1 LKTRIFK
8 PALQALFVLMLIA
21 SEASV
26 FFQPYKVDAAPIVEG
41 NTVRISLNDAYI
53 EATPATLT
61 SSGWVDVTFW
71 TRYYDGAVDVVYGFN
86 GLDNVKAIN
95 PQVWESHIETKT
107 RQAVV
112 TKTEEFIPDKVI
124 STNTLAK
131 VPLGTDLSLN
141 TKYVEIVRETTNI
154 GYVTDNVT
162 GKTPATIQYTQ
173 KLAYDSYDSKTGAYS
188 IKSTSLGV
196 EEYTEVVTD
205 YNERPQP
212 VVNTLSYAGANKW
225 DIAQYKTV
233 VKNEVQKTRVWID
246 IPFGGINTVSGKYN
260 IGIKPS
266 SLTLQ
271 QAKDQGKLWLL
282 DPWYNASWSYRK
294 SMVLHLD
301 DATQTD
307 YQCKIIVHY
316 QGATVDDVT
325 GAFGTAIVHTPSA
338 SVTDFDDL
346 RFTTSN
352 GSTEMSYWIETK
364 TDSTSATCWVK
375 VPTVNGSSSDTTVYI
390 YYGNAGAAAASTYN
404 ALIVYATGDGTI
416 TAPTTYQRV
425 HKFLLADTGTHFVG
439 EKAGNVEY
447 LVVAG
452 GGGGGF
458 GGGGAGGFITA
469 TGFSI
474 TAASYSITVGDGGA
488 GGGTDSPGSTGQD
501 SIFSTITSK
510 GGGGGNTNDKAT
522 SPVGGSG
529 GGGGATSSV
538 DSIGGVATPAG
549 QGNDGGDVTA
559 HASPYSSAGG
569 GGAGSTGG
577 DSSVSGVSGNGGTG
591 VHSSITGVDVGYAG
605 GGGGACYAGGG
616 TDGTA
621 QDGGGAGA
629 VGGAGGGAGTS
640 NTGGG
645 GGGTRLSSAGGKGA
659 SGIVIMGYQ
668 WRNYTANEP
677 TWSSFGAETIPSC
690 ALTGT
695 VTTAVESNIVSG
707 GKTIILTL
715 TNSTWVAAGGTFDA
729 IRDDIITGM
738 DSAQSEAGGWDAKY
752 KANAGTYVADVVR
765 NDDVT
770 VTVTMSALAT
780 YSITSN
786 ETITVT
792 VPAAAL
798 TGGVAIIASPTFTI
812 TEGAGCMNITTQAAS
827 SVEAT
832 TATGNGDLVDDTG
845 KTVTERGIA
854 YCLAADGTPDLT
866 DAHEAAVGTGEG
878 AFTAAITGLATGTAY
893 HFIAY
898 STESTTPATCYG
910 SVVDVLTKPAAP
922 TNVSATDGTDTA
934 KVVITWTKSTG
945 ATDYHV
951 WRDAVDLGAA
961 GDVATVDDA
970 GAGAP
975 TITPGTATASDGT
988 SDTVV
993 TLSVAGE
1000 TGVNGTTHTYKVVA
1014 SNATGN
1020 SADSATN
1027 TGYRGTTTL
1036 TYAWQQSAGEPDAA
1050 FGAIAGG
1057 TTDPYNDTTGVAF
1070 PSWRWYYCIISMTGA
1085 ANANTTHNQ
1094 GYLAV
1099 APTVTTG
1106 ICSGSGTTWAV
1117 LNGNVTATGA
1127 PTTITQRG
1135 VEYGLTTAYGSLA
1148 MNTGTYSTGAYS
1160 VNLTGLTPSTVYHYR
1175 AGATNGAW
1183 GYGAD
1188 AVFATK
1194 GSPAIT
1200 TYLNTGDD
1208 SCMPI
1213 YGQTVAAQTFTTS
1226 ATTEYSVTSIRL
1238 LLSRTL
1244 TPGTINVSIRRTA
1257 AGVPTG
1263 VDLTSG
1269 TLLGTSI
1276 DTSYTWYDITMSTKI
1291 TLELNTMY
1299 AIIVS
1304 APSGDV
1310 SNYVC
1315 WRYSATGGLANGNGL
1330 TSTDSGVSW
1339 SSSPQRLAGLGASLS
1354 SAPYDDDAW
1363 VSPTNIYVDNAVYA
1377 SVTAATLDTNDYTE
1391 VLNASTFGLTIPSSA
1406 TITGIKVEVDRY
1418 KGAGAAKDGVIQ
1430 LTKDGTTRV
1439 GTSAATATAWPAA
1452 SAIATY
1458 GGSADLWG
1466 TTWTPAEVNAA
1477 TFGVHVAAQAT
1488 ADDTDVY
1495 VDFVR
1500 ITVYYSYDYM
1510 FEIWGNQALEIQDAK
1525 VFQSYKATGDW
1536 LITVRYVNTY
1546 APYYDTYD
1554 IKKYFTLQ
1562 LIDSLGAVK
1571 ASTVMPAW
1579 GNRVG
1584 SIYLSAANV
1593 SPLTYGGTY
1602 RVRIQGTFTGTPY
1615 TEYALAAT
1623 DWMGDDLVNLDSW
1636 VLTSSAVIGTYYS
1649 TSMTTYIA
1657 ERGECLNSTGSG
1669 IFSSGIAGL
1678 GIERPAI
1685 FQTYTA
1691 PSTYTPGTI
1700 TQAGR
1705 LAIPAWQTNVGP
1717 DATVM
1722 LTRLGNIVGI
1732 GGDIIAIIAFLI
1744 MMFILMALAFPVGNT
1759 TAALVLSLPMLG
1771 GAIWFGMDLIYI
1783 GMIALVAAFLFI
1795 KNFWIDKGN

>member
-1 LKTRIFK
+1 
-8 PALQALFVLMLIA
+8 MLLL

-26 FFQPYKVDAAPIVEG
+26 FIQPYKVDAAPIVEG
-41 NTVRISLNDAYI
+41 NTVRISLEDAYI

-95 PQVWESHIETKT
+95 PQVWESHEEINT
-107 RQAVV
+107 RQVVV
-112 TKTEEFIPDKVI
+112 TKTQEFIPTKVI

-131 VPLGTDLSLN
+131 APVGTDLSLN
-141 TKYVEIVRETTNI
+141 SKYVEIVCEATTL
-154 GYVTDNVT
+154 

-173 KLAYDSYDSKTGAYS
+173 KLAYDSYDSKTGAYL

-196 EEYTEVVTD
+196 EEYTETVTD

-212 VVNTLSYAGANKW
+212 TTNTLSYAGANKW

-346 RFTTSN
+346 RFTTSD
-352 GSTEMSYWIETK
+352 GQTLMDYWIETK

-375 VPTVNGSSSDTTVYI
+375 VPTVNGSSADTTVYI
-390 YYGNAGAAAASTYN
+390 YYGNAGAAAASTYD
-404 ALIVYATGDGTI
+404 ALITYATGDGTI
-416 TAPTTYQRV
+416 AAPTTYERL
-425 HKFLLADTGTHFVG
+425 HTFLLADTGTHFVD
-439 EKAGNVEY
+439 EKAGNVKA
-447 LVVAG
+447 LVVAGGAGGNGGQSGVAFGNGGGGGTVSYDASFAVTPQSYSVTVGDHGHGVNQSTGGSGGNSVFSTITSTGGTGTAYTSRVGGANANYAGGTGTGAATDYSGGGGGGGGANGSVKTGGAGYTSSISGASVNYAG
-452 GGGGGF
+452 GGGGG
-458 GGGGAGGFITA
+458 
-469 TGFSI
+469 S
-474 TAASYSITVGDGGA
+474 V
-488 GGGTDSPGSTGQD
+488 TGQA
-501 SIFSTITSK
+501 
-510 GGGGGNTNDKAT
+510 G
-522 SPVGGSG
+522 
-529 GGGGATSSV
+529 V
-538 DSIGGVATPAG
+538 D
-549 QGNDGGDVTA
+549 
-559 HASPYSSAGG
+559 G
-569 GGAGSTGG
+569 GGAGSTG
-577 DSSVSGVSGNGGTG
+577 DT
-591 VHSSITGVDVGYAG
+591 
-605 GGGGACYAGGG
+605 
-616 TDGTA
+616 
-621 QDGGGAGA
+621 
-629 VGGAGGGAGTS
+629 VGGNATGY
-640 NTGGG
+640 GGG
-645 GGGTRLSSAGGKGA
+645 GGGSYSSGIGGDGYA
-659 SGIVIMGYQ
+659 GIVIIRYQ

-677 TWSSFGAETIPSC
+677 TWGSFGAESIPSC

-695 VTTAVESNIVSG
+695 VTTAVESNIKTDG
-707 GKTIILTL
+707 GRTIILTL
-715 TNSTWVAAGGTFDA
+715 TNSTWVASGAVFDA
-729 IRDDIITGM
+729 IRDDIIAGM
-738 DSAQSEAGGWDAKY
+738 DSAQSEVGGWDAVY
-752 KANAGTYVADVVR
+752 KANPAGVYDTDVVR
-765 NDDVT
+765 TNDTV

-780 YSITSN
+780 YAITAD

-792 VPAAAL
+792 IPTTALVTTAAL
-798 TGGVAIIASPTFTI
+798 VASPTFVI
-812 TEGAGCMNITTQAAS
+812 TAVNGATVTTQAGS

-832 TATGNGDLVDDTG
+832 TATGNGNITNLNGGANCSNRGICYSSVNNPPTTADSKVDEAGSYGVGAFSESLVGLSTG
-845 KTVTERGIA
+845 TTYYLRAYAIQTGLTSYGSTVTI
-854 YCLAADGTPDLT
+854 
-866 DAHEAAVGTGEG
+866 
-878 AFTAAITGLATGTAY
+878 
-893 HFIAY
+893 
-898 STESTTPATCYG
+898 
-910 SVVDVLTKPAAP
+910 LTKPAAP
-922 TNVSATDGTDTA
+922 TGVSATDGTDTT

-961 GDVATVDDA
+961 GDVATLDDA

-975 TITPGTATASDGT
+975 TITPGTATASDAT
-988 SDTVV
+988 SDTIV

-1036 TYAWQQSAGEPDAA
+1036 TYAWQRSAGDADNT
-1050 FGAIAGG
+1050 FGAIGGG
-1057 TTDPYNDTTGVAF
+1057 TTDPYNDAGGVAF
-1070 PSWRWYYCIISMTGA
+1070 PDGRYYYCIISMTGA
-1085 ANANTTHNQ
+1085 SNANTTHDR

-1188 AVFATK
+1188 GIFATK
-1194 GSPAIT
+1194 GSPAIN
-1200 TYLNTGDD
+1200 TYFNAGSDNCTAIWGVNV
-1208 SCMPI
+1208 
-1213 YGQTVAAQTFTTS
+1213 GAQTLTTS
-1226 ATTEYSVTSIRL
+1226 ATTEYTVTSVRL
-1238 LLSRTL
+1238 EMLRVGS
-1244 TPGTINVSIRRTA
+1244 PGTVTVSIRRATA
-1257 AGVPTG
+1257 VAPFTPTG

-1269 TLLGTSI
+1269 TINGNTLATSAA
-1276 DTSYTWYDITMSTKI
+1276 WYDIPMATQT
-1291 TLELNTMY
+1291 TLELNSTY
-1299 AIIVS
+1299 AIVVS
-1304 APSGDV
+1304 AANGDI

-1315 WRYSATGGLANGNGL
+1315 WRKVNAGGLANGNAD
-1330 TSTDSGVSW
+1330 TSANSGV
-1339 SSSPQRLAGLGASLS
+1339 
-1354 SAPYDDDAW
+1354 
-1363 VSPTNIYVDNAVYA
+1363 
-1377 SVTAATLDTNDYTE
+1377 
-1391 VLNASTFGLTIPSSA
+1391 
-1406 TITGIKVEVDRY
+1406 
-1418 KGAGAAKDGVIQ
+1418 
-1430 LTKDGTTRV
+1430 
-1439 GTSAATATAWPAA
+1439 
-1452 SAIATY
+1452 
-1458 GGSADLWG
+1458 
-1466 TTWTPAEVNAA
+1466 TWT
-1477 TFGVHVAAQAT
+1477 AQT
-1488 ADDTDVY
+1488 WDN
-1495 VDFVR
+1495 
-1500 ITVYYSYDYM
+1500 M
-1510 FEIWGNQALEIQDAK
+1510 FELWGNQALEIQDAK

-1536 LITVRYVNTY
+1536 LVTVRYVNTY

-1562 LIDSLGAVK
+1562 LIDSLGTVK

-1678 GIERPAI
+1678 GIERPTI

-1700 TQAGR
+1700 TQSGR

-1717 DATVM
+1717 EGTIM

-1732 GGDIIAIIAFLI
+1732 GGDIIAIIFMLIAF
-1744 MMFILMALAFPVGNT
+1744 FILMGLAFPAGNT
-1759 TAALVLSLPMLG
+1759 TAALVLSLPILG
-1771 GAIWFGMDLIYI
+1771 AAIWFGMDLIYI
-1783 GMIALVAAFLFI
+1783 GMLALVAAFLFI
-1795 KNFWIDKGN
+1795 KNFWLDKGN